1 MTLIFVLASEFDTRL
16 GKFLKAIR
24 IHHHGGVE
32 QLCYEE
38 AVEPQIITTDD
49 VIVRLKAAAVN
60 LFDVRVRQGS
70 NGNRVCLPRILGIG
84 GAGVIAAVA
93 SGVKELESG
102 DAVCLYP
109 QDGCNNC
116 WACRSDRPS
125 FCERPQRLGEH
136 TDGSYAEYLRVRRQ
150 NCFRLPAT
158 ISYQEAAA
166 VPSAYLPAW
175 RMLMTDAELKPGE
188 SVLIRGI
195 GGAVAT
201 AALQLALAIGAHTIV
216 TGDNGERLSLALE
229 LGAGHAID
237 ESKADFPAEVR
248 RFTGKRGV
256 DVVVDCLG
264 GDGWAKSLAALAR
277 DGRLVSCGASD
288 GAQAATDLRRIFWH
302 HLKVFGSD
310 LGSRDELRQVL
321 NVMATTGVKP
331 VIDKIYPLA
340 NAAAAHQQLVKG
352 GHFGNIVLHIDA

>member
-1 MTLIFVLASEFDTRL
+1 M
-16 GKFLKAIR
+16 KAIR

-32 QLCYEE
+32 QLRYEE
-38 AVEPQIITTDD
+38 AVEPRIFSTDD
-49 VIVRLKAAAVN
+49 VIVRLKTAAVN
-60 LFDVRVRQGS
+60 LTDLQVRQGN
-70 NGNRVCLPRILGIG
+70 NGMRVCLPRILGSC
-84 GAGVIAAVA
+84 GAGVVAAVA
-93 SGVKELESG
+93 SGVKELKSG

-136 TDGSYAEYLRVRRQ
+136 ADGTYAEYLRVRWQ
-150 NCFRLPAT
+150 NCFRWPAA
-158 ISYQEAAA
+158 ISYEQAAA
-166 VPSAYLPAW
+166 VPGAYLPAW
-175 RMLMTDAELKPGE
+175 RMLMTNAELKPGE

-195 GGAVAT
+195 GGSVAT
-201 AALQLALAIGAHTIV
+201 AALQLALTIGAHTIV
-216 TGDNGERLSLALE
+216 TADNGEKISQALE

-237 ESKADFPAEVR
+237 ESKTDFPAEVR

-264 GDGWAKSLAALAR
+264 GDGWAKSLAALSR
-277 DGRLVSCGASD
+277 DGRLVSCGSSD

-310 LGSRDELRQVL
+310 LGSRDELRHVL
-321 NVMATTGVKP
+321 NFMATTGVKP
-331 VIDKIYPLA
+331 VIDKMYPLA
-340 NAAAAHQQLVKG
+340 NAAAAQQHVAQGL
-352 GHFGNIVLHIDA
+352 HFGNTVLHIDA